1 MPRKLL
7 DMEEDKHGLPILPE
21 TAGWKRGEQ
30 QHVIRSFL
38 TQHYSWSISL
48 SNIDRSDGFTGMC
61 MGTENIKAAVPWG
74 DLIKNQSDF
83 FEGTYW
89 PAEVKVVEPSK
100 IDKAAATALLD
111 FWYDRQK
118 KKLHPTFCFKAWK
131 DTDGDME
138 PAAKTYQK
146 VIRRSTG
153 SSNKAKQALKHLQ
166 SFNDTEDKESTDEE
180 AGISDYSREPPAK
193 SNQKVTH
200 LGSRRTKAHHV
211 SEESLDEREEHR
223 SSDDVVEA
231 AISDHDREPPTTK
244 VCTRRY

>member
-1 MPRKLL
+1 
-7 DMEEDKHGLPILPE
+7 
-21 TAGWKRGEQ
+21 
-30 QHVIRSFL
+30 
-38 TQHYSWSISL
+38 
-48 SNIDRSDGFTGMC
+48 

-100 IDKAAATALLD
+100 IDKAGATALLD

-138 PAAKTYQK
+138 LPAKAYQK

-153 SSNKAKQALKHLQ
+153 SSNKAKQASKHLQ
-166 SFNDTEDKESTDEE
+166 SFNDTEEESSDEE
-180 AGISDYSREPPAK
+180 AEISDHYREPPAK
-193 SNQKVTH
+193 SHQKVSR
-200 LGSRRTKAHHV
+200 LGSHRRKANAFH
-211 SEESLDEREEHR
+211 SEESSHEQEDHQSLSREQT
-223 SSDDVVEA
+223 
-231 AISDHDREPPTTK
+231 PPAL
-244 VCTRRY
+244 VCAGQNQ